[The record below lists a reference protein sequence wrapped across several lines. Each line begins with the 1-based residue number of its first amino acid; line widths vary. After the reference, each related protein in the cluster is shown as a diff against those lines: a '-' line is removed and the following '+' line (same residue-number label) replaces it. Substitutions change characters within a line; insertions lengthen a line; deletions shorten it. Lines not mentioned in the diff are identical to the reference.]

1 MTPFDVLKTR
11 LQSRPPPQPKPTHPP
26 PPVPL
31 PSSSS
36 SPNSCCTTTLLN
48 RPTHLNPNLAP
59 PLLPSSSS
67 SSLSSSSTTSH
78 RAHQLYC
85 ASSSSSSSDVTRFLR
100 NSSSSGAGAAAIRLD
115 LVPPVGCESPAGWR
129 RLIDDFRT
137 GKLDGITGGSSGNG
151 KGKGVA
157 LGGFWE
163 EVQSVRRESGIRGL
177 WKGVGTT
184 L

>member
-1 MTPFDVLKTR
+1 VTPFDVLKTR
-11 LQSRPPPQPKPTHPP
+11 LQSRPPPRPKPTHPLP
-26 PPVPL
+26 PAVPL
-31 PSSSS
+31 SS
-36 SPNSCCTTTLLN
+36 NSLNPCCTTTLLN
-48 RPTHLNPNLAP
+48 RPHLAASGPPP
-59 PLLPSSSS
+59 PLLPSAA
-67 SSLSSSSTTSH
+67 SSSTTSH

-85 ASSSSSSSDVTRFLR
+85 ASSSDVTRLLR
-100 NSSSSGAGAAAIRLD
+100 NASSSAAIRLD

-137 GKLDGITGGSSGNG
+137 GKLDVPAGNA

>member
-11 LQSRPPPQPKPTHPP
+11 LQSRPPPQPKTTP

-31 PSSSS
+31 TSLSSST
-36 SPNSCCTTTLLN
+36 NSCCTTTLLN
-48 RPTHLNPNLAP
+48 RPTLNPNANVTP
-59 PLLPSSSS
+59 PLPSSALSSASS
-67 SSLSSSSTTSH
+67 SSSH

-85 ASSSSSSSDVTRFLR
+85 SSSDATRLLR
-100 NSSSSGAGAAAIRLD
+100 NASSHSAAGAIRLD

-137 GKLDGITGGSSGNG
+137 GKLDVSGGNA